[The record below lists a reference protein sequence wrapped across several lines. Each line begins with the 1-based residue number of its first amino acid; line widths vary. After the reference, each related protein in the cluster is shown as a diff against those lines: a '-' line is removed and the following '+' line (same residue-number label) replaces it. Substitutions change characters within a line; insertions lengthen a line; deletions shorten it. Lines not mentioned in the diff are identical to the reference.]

1 MLTPEKLQE
10 IRERAEFFREQ
21 GRNQSVGED
30 FRSYFHSY
38 RTGDILDLLDA
49 LEAAEA
55 RIKELSNEG
64 YGKEGEYR
72 SYTYRVTEEVLHSI
86 INDYEQVKEWNN
98 LLRLKREAAEARIA
112 ELEEIVRS
120 IRGATGS
127 VQND

>member
-1 MLTPEKLQE
+1 MGTEPLTPERRRE

-55 RIKELSNEG
+55 RIDLLNEHISVLMAEADEEDARAI
-64 YGKEGEYR
+64 GKEGE
-72 SYTYRVTEEVLHSI
+72 
-86 INDYEQVKEWNN
+86 
-98 LLRLKREAAEARIA
+98 
-112 ELEEIVRS
+112 
-120 IRGATGS
+120 
-127 VQND
+127 